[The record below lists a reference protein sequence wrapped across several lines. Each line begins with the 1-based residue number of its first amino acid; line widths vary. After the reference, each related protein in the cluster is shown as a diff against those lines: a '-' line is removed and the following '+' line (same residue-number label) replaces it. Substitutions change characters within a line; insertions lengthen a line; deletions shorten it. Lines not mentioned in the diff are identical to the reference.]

1 MFKSNICPLL
11 SFFTYPIGDCGFKGF
26 NNVISP
32 AKIAILFDSA
42 KGLTEKNGGNT
53 GRRLQGCKAASCKWH
68 WGLEGSGGQRQAGG
82 EKKVVSN

>member
-11 SFFTYPIGDCGFKGF
+11 SFFTYPIGYCGFKGF

-42 KGLTEKNGGNT
+42 KGLTEKSGSET
-53 GRRLQGCKAASCKWH
+53 GKGCKAAR
-68 WGLEGSGGQRQAGG
+68 LQAANGIG
-82 EKKVVSN
+82 DLKGREAEADRRWKESSK